1 MARSLNIMAIK
12 KTYEKVHD
20 YLDVMTIKKS
30 NVGFEKATSNIEDF
44 TVSST
49 FINDFTLIFDPHCRI
64 FHNRD
69 MYNKIFEDEE
79 IHLFQILQTPGYKNV
94 IEAKNKY
101 RLTGIKEFAAEFTKR
116 NIEIR
121 DKKDGE
127 IYAWQLFDEI
137 IFGKQSQ
144 GINDDLWNAKFDL
157 WEL

>member
-1 MARSLNIMAIK
+1 MAWHLNIVAIK
-12 KTYEKVHD
+12 KPYEKVHD
-20 YLDVMTIKKS
+20 FLDVLTIKEK

-49 FINDFTLIFDPHCRI
+49 FINGFSLIFDPNCRI

-69 MYNKIFEDEE
+69 MYNKIFEGEE

-101 RLTGIKEFAAEFTKR
+101 RLTGIKEFKEEFIKR

-127 IYAWQLFDEI
+127 TFAWQLFDEI
-137 IFGKQSQ
+137 IFGMQSQ
-144 GINDDLWNAKFDL
+144 GINDQLWNAKFDL
-157 WEL
+157 WDL

>member
-1 MARSLNIMAIK
+1 MAWHLNIVAIK
-12 KTYEKVHD
+12 KPYEKVHD
-20 YLDVMTIKKS
+20 FLDVLTIKEK
-30 NVGFEKATSNIEDF
+30 NVSFEKATSNIEDF

-49 FINDFTLIFDPHCRI
+49 FINDFILIFDPHCRI

-69 MYNKIFEDEE
+69 MYNKIFEGEE

-101 RLTGIKEFAAEFTKR
+101 RLTGIKEFKEEFIKR

-127 IYAWQLFDEI
+127 TFAWQLFDEI
-137 IFGKQSQ
+137 IFGMQSQ
-144 GINDDLWNAKFDL
+144 GINDQLWNAKFDL
-157 WEL
+157 WDL